1 MTHYRKSLNLI
12 FAKLS
17 SQNMHGFGH
26 ATPGTMTPLLCYKY
40 GEKQVAEWKS
50 RCLPKGDL
58 LLLALHVAILLIGA
72 SIFHTVVGPQIS
84 GKSAKSCKIH
94 KNTQNTKIW

>member
-1 MTHYRKSLNLI
+1 MR
-12 FAKLS
+12 
-17 SQNMHGFGH
+17 GFGH

-40 GEKQVAEWKS
+40 GEKRIAES

-58 LLLALHVAILLIGA
+58 LLLVFYVATLLIRA
-72 SIFHTVVGPQIS
+72 SIFHTVVEPRIS
-84 GKSAKSCKIH
+84 GKSAKSREIH